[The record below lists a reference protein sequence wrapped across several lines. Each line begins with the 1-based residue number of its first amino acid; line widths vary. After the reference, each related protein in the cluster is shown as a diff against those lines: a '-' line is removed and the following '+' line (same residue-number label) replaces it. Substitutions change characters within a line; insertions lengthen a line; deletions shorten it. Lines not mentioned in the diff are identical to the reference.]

1 MTGSITASFHD
12 LALGRAREKSLKNF
26 GLVPLRWRRSDCV
39 ELDPSPLCCGHA
51 NGASWSGWGTLTSVT
66 GSEADPTPSASN
78 RRWRGLN
85 YQQFLLT
92 SD

>member
-39 ELDPSPLCCGHA
+39 ELDPSPL
-51 NGASWSGWGTLTSVT
+51 WLPVM
-66 GSEADPTPSASN
+66 PTAQLVSIGLALI
-78 RRWRGLN
+78 RGRWRVIAASPPYMADRKN
-85 YQQFLLT
+85 EP
-92 SD
+92 